1 MFTISL
7 LQRPIFGIGKDV
19 LLKWKFKP
27 PTHAVIERW
36 NSPLKYPERDFDQ
49 IILRHS
55 FHYVNPIVMKTFEA
69 FILVD
74 DHNPPHRSIVQH
86 IVQIRKYFQNKVLI
100 DGFDF
105 AEFILFY

>member
-1 MFTISL
+1 
-7 LQRPIFGIGKDV
+7 
-19 LLKWKFKP
+19 
-27 PTHAVIERW
+27 
-36 NSPLKYPERDFDQ
+36 
-49 IILRHS
+49 
-55 FHYVNPIVMKTFEA
+55 MKTFEA